1 MEDYNGACVFINGN
15 VERDIC
21 GHFIKGYWEYKGGAE
36 GGELYIWAN
45 TDDNLL
51 EVDDFDGAYDLPSYV
66 KKELS
71 DNLNVICD
79 W

>member
-1 MEDYNGACVFINGN
+1 LI
-15 VERDIC
+15 
-21 GHFIKGYWEYKGGAE
+21 E